1 MRWRHSVGLVRWCRI
16 GPRISEILSGGV
28 GFVRWCRIG
37 LWDFP
42 WDFLKGNRRVRVH
55 IGEPTPPIRLS
66 ACAVNAGLSD
76 AYPGRSGT
84 LRTSEARA
92 SKTFEVTEAIPSAR
106 A

>member
-1 MRWRHSVGLVRWCRI
+1 M
-16 GPRISEILSGGV
+16 
-28 GFVRWCRIG
+28 
-37 LWDFP
+37 WDFP
-42 WDFLKGNRRVRVH
+42 WDFPPLFLLGVRVH
-55 IGEPTPPIRLS
+55 VGEPTSPIRLA